1 MQWQEQLRRDGDDSQ
16 LICCDHVA
24 DMEHKWLND
33 DDVKDIKSVII
44 GKKRSFISVEDFNKE
59 VLKKK
64 PKSAIKWADLP
75 IGDIFKIIDIKKIDI
90 VRDGVKKVAH
100 IAVLEDTEEVKTDV
114 WLTSLIEKKLK
125 GIDVEKKSIYIRS
138 LGLRN
143 SVKNTG
149 RRYYDF
155 EMV

>member
-1 MQWQEQLRRDGDDSQ
+1 MCAEWQEQLRKDGDDSQ

-24 DMEHKWLND
+24 DTEFKWLND

-114 WLTSLIEKKLK
+114 WLSTCDKEVSSRQKVDKKEKENSFFNSLSWV
-125 GIDVEKKSIYIRS
+125 GS
-138 LGLRN
+138 
-143 SVKNTG
+143 
-149 RRYYDF
+149 
-155 EMV
+155 